1 MYIEIVY
8 FLVIL
13 SLPCCLPYKKVIGDK
28 ENDSN
33 PHHAAGLEKV
43 HSSGEGD
50 EAVLVD
56 GGEDRNSYE
65 GGGSL
70 KAAHECVDL
79 ESDKH

>member
-1 MYIEIVY
+1 MIH

-13 SLPCCLPYKKVIGDK
+13 SLPCLHHKKVIDDK

-33 PHHAAGLEKV
+33 PHHTAGLEKV
-43 HSSGEGD
+43 HSSWEGD

-56 GGEDRNSYE
+56 GGDDGS
-65 GGGSL
+65 GHKDGGSF
-70 KAAHECVDL
+70 KAAHECIDL